1 MLSTLLI
8 VIEVILVFS
17 ALILIHEFG
26 HFIVAKAVGI
36 KVHEFSLGMGP
47 RITGIKRGETE
58 YNLRAIPIGGFIRP
72 EGEDAESEDPRAFGN
87 KPLWARA
94 AVVAAGPIS
103 NFILAFII
111 IIALFTYLGRPA
123 IIVGNLTAGMP
134 AASSG
139 LQVGDVITKINDKN
153 VFFPP
158 ELIKQISSSK
168 DAKISMTVIRNN
180 KELRFNI
187 PKVYSQTEKRFMVGV
202 LPVQEAAGFV
212 QSNYWENL
220 KLSPIYLAAI
230 VDEIGR
236 GLKGLFTGQVSK
248 DEVGGPV
255 KIIQI
260 TSEVAKTGIFN
271 LLNLLALLS
280 LNLGIVNLFPI
291 PALDGG
297 RLIFFAIEGIRG
309 KPIEQKKE
317 AVAHMVGFVFL
328 ISLIILITIND
339 IKPWLQKLWV
349 LF

>member
-1 MLSTLLI
+1 MLSLLLKAI
-8 VIEVILVFS
+8 VVILVFS

-36 KVHEFSLGMGP
+36 KVNEFSLGMGP

-72 EGEDAESEDPRAFGN
+72 EGEDTESEDPRAFGN
-87 KPLWARA
+87 KPLWARF
-94 AVVAAGPIS
+94 AVVAAGPIF

-111 IIALFTYLGRPA
+111 IVALFTYLGRPA

-139 LQVGDVITKINDKN
+139 LQVGDVITKINNKN
-153 VFFPP
+153 VFLPT
-158 ELIKQISSSK
+158 ELVNAVSSSK
-168 DAKISMTVIRNN
+168 GVNISMTVIRNN
-180 KELRFNI
+180 KEFTYSI
-187 PKVYSQTEKRFMVGV
+187 PTKYSPTEKRYMIGV
-202 LPVQEAAGFV
+202 LPVPEAAGFV
-212 QSNYWENL
+212 KTSYLENL
-220 KLSPIYLAAI
+220 KLSPSYLGSI
-230 VDEIGR
+230 MNEMVRE
-236 GLKGLFTGQVSK
+236 LKALFTGKVSK

-255 KIIQI
+255 KIVEIISQ
-260 TSEVAKTGIFN
+260 VANTGALN
-271 LLNLLALLS
+271 VLNLLALLS

-297 RLIFFAIEGIRG
+297 RLLFFIIEGVRG

-317 AVAHMVGFVFL
+317 AIAHMIGFVFL

-339 IKPWLQKLWV
+339 IRPLLQKLLV